1 MSDVLKDLSAKGCK
15 ILTDTKSPRNAV
27 PKAKDIPQKAAPPS
41 QPLDIHQTAV
51 KRFIKEKPHK
61 KHLLEFFEKIIEIE
75 EKKL

>member
-27 PKAKDIPQKAAPPS
+27 PKAKELPHKAAPAPDM
-41 QPLDIHQTAV
+41 DIHDVAV
-51 KRFIKEKPHK
+51 KRFIKDKPHK
-61 KHLLEFFEKIIEIE
+61 KHLLEFFEKIIDME

>member
-27 PKAKDIPQKAAPPS
+27 PKAKELPHKAASAPDM
-41 QPLDIHQTAV
+41 DIHDVAV
-51 KRFIKEKPHK
+51 KRFIKDKPHK
-61 KHLLEFFEKIIEIE
+61 KHLLEFFEKIIDME

>member
-27 PKAKDIPQKAAPPS
+27 PKAKELPHKAAP
-41 QPLDIHQTAV
+41 QDLDIHQTAV

-61 KHLLEFFEKIIEIE
+61 KHLLEFFEKIIDME

>member
-27 PKAKDIPQKAAPPS
+27 PKAKELPHKAPP
-41 QPLDIHQTAV
+41 PDMDIHQTAV